1 MAATAKDQKQFV
13 GIDVSK
19 ERLDV
24 HVHPHGES
32 FAAARDAGGIAELT
46 ARLKKLAPALVVM
59 EATGGFEAP
68 VAASLAEAGLPAAI
82 VNPRQVHNFAKA
94 MGKNA
99 KTDRLDAIVI
109 ARFAAA
115 VRPDIRAL
123 PDEQTQALAA
133 LMTRRRQICQMAV
146 AERNRLPAA
155 FSSKPMQRS
164 IARIIT
170 ALESELARLDEDI
183 DAMVKA
189 SPMWREKEEL
199 LTSVPGVG
207 KIIARTLL
215 AEMPE
220 LGALDRWQAAALA
233 GLAPYDRKSGKWRGK
248 SMISGGRAEPRA
260 MLFLGAMA
268 ACRHNSELKIFAARL
283 LNGGKEKKVVI
294 IAVARK
300 LLTILNAII
309 RDKTPWQ
316 QQNT

>member
-1 MAATAKDQKQFV
+1 
-13 GIDVSK
+13 
-19 ERLDV
+19 
-24 HVHPHGES
+24 
-32 FAAARDAGGIAELT
+32 
-46 ARLKKLAPALVVM
+46 
-59 EATGGFEAP
+59 
-68 VAASLAEAGLPAAI
+68 
-82 VNPRQVHNFAKA
+82 
-94 MGKNA
+94 
-99 KTDRLDAIVI
+99 
-109 ARFAAA
+109 
-115 VRPDIRAL
+115 
-123 PDEQTQALAA
+123 
-133 LMTRRRQICQMAV
+133 MTRRRQICQMAV

-268 ACRHNSELKIFAARL
+268 ACRYNSELKIFAARL